1 MEARVSKKSNAKASK
16 RKMLDFAFA
25 YKMNRYLRSKK
36 YNKKF
41 FTRK

>member
-1 MEARVSKKSNAKASK
+1 MEKGISKKSHAKTKK

-25 YKMNRYLRSKK
+25 YKMNRYLRLKK

-41 FTRK
+41 FGRK